1 MVVVIIVSCIPAL
14 IRCCTKHFLCITGS
28 ENPHNPRG
36 GITITPTL
44 QMRKPGVRESK

>member
-28 ENPHNPRG
+28 ENPHNPTEEELLSLPPYR
-36 GITITPTL
+36 
-44 QMRKPGVRESK
+44 